1 MSAAQFK
8 CQLCPRK
15 RPSITRPSIRHS
27 TRPSS
32 CEDIV
37 QPTGTHV
44 SLITRKW
51 HPVRTRPVGPPLPKT
66 STSPST
72 WKMWP
77 ARQQRYIQY
86 CSWSPTLINTFFKR
100 EVRVPIPPGT
110 THLSGLRHLAV
121 EPGPYRTPQ
130 SRGDGHILLIFRVV
144 PKGHAQRSIWWWAR
158 ISMQGTN
165 LQCSSDPGILWPQP
179 HLGDIRSCIYTLSSS
194 QCSRSNYDPFRQ
206 TQRDLAA
213 HTMDRRWRG
222 SYTPFKQPPVQREC
236 PPSFPPSAAND
247 RNLVF
252 GSPNAETHL
261 LTCPFG

>member
-1 MSAAQFK
+1 M
-8 CQLCPRK
+8 
-15 RPSITRPSIRHS
+15 
-27 TRPSS
+27 
-32 CEDIV
+32 
-37 QPTGTHV
+37 
-44 SLITRKW
+44 
-51 HPVRTRPVGPPLPKT
+51 
-66 STSPST
+66 
-72 WKMWP
+72 
-77 ARQQRYIQY
+77 
-86 CSWSPTLINTFFKR
+86 INAFFIR
-100 EVRVPIPPGT
+100 EVRVPIPSGT
-110 THLSGLRHLAV
+110 TPSLRSQRHLAV

-144 PKGHAQRSIWWWAR
+144 PKGHAQRSIWWCGQEFR
-158 ISMQGTN
+158 CK
-165 LQCSSDPGILWPQP
+165 LQTSSAPVIWGILWPQP

-222 SYTPFKQPPVQREC
+222 SYTPFKQPPVQRGC

-261 LTCPFG
+261 LTCPFA